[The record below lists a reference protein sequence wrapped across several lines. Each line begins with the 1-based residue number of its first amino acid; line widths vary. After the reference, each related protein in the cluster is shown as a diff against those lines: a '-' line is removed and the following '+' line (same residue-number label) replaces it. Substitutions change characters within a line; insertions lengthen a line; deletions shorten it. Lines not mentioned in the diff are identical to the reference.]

1 MKNKTIVVLLILLS
15 AGRARGAEMNPAGKI
30 FLLEPG
36 ARSLYLA
43 GCGTLTGEA
52 VSGLYNPA
60 AQMFTPD
67 VTGSVYLNPR
77 PKVGYNHDFWAV
89 SFGAH
94 SEFGALGFYY
104 LTRDGLEDSF
114 YPPEEASALILAGKP
129 SKKINLALGLAL
141 KILITQPQRTAFIPL
156 DQPIS
161 RTYKMAFDIGAAL
174 QGILPRASFG
184 NERYDPSDIRI
195 APESHFPRGFSAAL
209 TLQNLGGSVE
219 YENSLEKLML
229 PQTFRADLL
238 WGGYHDR
245 RLDVVLAVQ
254 VQKLLVSRKKSS
266 NPEYEAGGY
275 NSATDALFNAW
286 GGGSLEG
293 GWTARLGGEIT
304 AFKRISAGV
313 GWSKDYKSRRSFIYT
328 GIGLGPEWLRLYVSR
343 EHEPGGDADFADEL
357 RWELSARLSYRQLRD
372 WISGND
378 Y

>member
-1 MKNKTIVVLLILLS
+1 LKKKTTGLLLILLFAGSLQS
-15 AGRARGAEMNPAGKI
+15 AEINTAGKI
-30 FLLEPG
+30 FLLETG

-43 GCGTLTGEA
+43 GCGTLLGEA

-60 AQMFTPD
+60 AQVFTPD

-77 PKVGYNHDFWAV
+77 PKIGYNHDFWAV

-129 SKKINLALGLAL
+129 SKKINLTLGLAL

-161 RTYKMAFDIGAAL
+161 KTYKMAFDLGAAFK
-174 QGILPRASFG
+174 GILPKASFG
-184 NERYDPSDIRI
+184 NNRYDPSDIRI
-195 APESHFPRGFSAAL
+195 APENQFTQGFSVAL
-209 TLQNLGGSVE
+209 TLQNMGGSVE
-219 YENSLEKLML
+219 YENSIEKLML

-245 RLDVVLAVQ
+245 RFDVIIAIQ

-286 GGGSLEG
+286 GGGDLEG
-293 GWTARLGGEIT
+293 GWTARLGGEVS
-304 AFKRISAGV
+304 AFDRISAGI
-313 GWSKDYKSRRSFIYT
+313 GWSKDYKTRRSFIYT
-328 GIGLGPEWLRLYVSR
+328 GIGLGTEWLRLYVTR
-343 EHEPGGDADFADEL
+343 EHEPDGDADLADEL
-357 RWELSARLSYRQLRD
+357 RWELSVRLSYRQIRD